1 MIASACGV
9 SRTPSTD
16 GVAFR
21 LESGSADSQT
31 TVEVDGSELD
41 PLVNEVT
48 ASERFVANIYQ
59 QATPDD
65 IRADVATR
73 LLYEEVIDIELA
85 KADIDPDS
93 VDTTEA
99 RGLFLQQLVGVFANE
114 PDPEVAAA
122 EVNEEVDGYL
132 ELLARF
138 VSKQVALGENIL
150 GDQSEPEMLQ
160 LPCARHILVTEEAEA
175 NDLIAQLDEGADFS
189 ELAIEF
195 SIDTGSGAQGGALG
209 CADPNNYVPEF
220 RDAVVAAT
228 IGEVVG
234 PVQSQFGF
242 HIIIVDEIDEQPA
255 PASDPALA
263 ASPVI
268 EAALRDVVVI
278 FGPAL
283 SGFQWDQ
290 NQLAVFAVS
299 EAGG

>member
-1 MIASACGV
+1 MVASACGL
-9 SRTPSTD
+9 SRTPSTE

-21 LESGSADSQT
+21 LETGSADSLT
-31 TVEVDGSELD
+31 TIEVDGSELD
-41 PLVNEVT
+41 PIVNEVM
-48 ASERFVANIYQ
+48 ASDRFVANIYQ
-59 QATPDD
+59 QATPAD

-73 LLYEEVIDIELA
+73 VLYEEVIDIELA
-85 KADIDPDS
+85 KADVDPDS
-93 VDTTEA
+93 IDTSTTRE
-99 RGLFLQQLVGVFANE
+99 LFVQQLVGVFANE
-114 PDPEVAAA
+114 ADPELAAQ
-122 EVNEEVDGYL
+122 EVNEEVDSYL

-138 VSKQVALGENIL
+138 VSKQVALGEALL

-160 LPCARHILVTEEAEA
+160 LPCARHILVAEEEEA
-175 NDLIAQLDEGADFS
+175 NDILAQLDDGADFS
-189 ELAIEF
+189 ELAIEL
-195 SIDTGSGAQGGALG
+195 SIDTGSGAQGGSLG

-220 RDAVVAAT
+220 RDAVIAAE

-242 HIIIVDEIDEQPA
+242 HLIIVDEIQEQPA
-255 PASDPALA
+255 PAADPALA

-268 EAALRDVVVI
+268 EASLRQAVVI

-290 NQLAVFAVS
+290 NQLAIFAVS